1 VRRAYRAS
9 AATTYTVLHAHI
21 VLLLCVYT
29 CIAVLLP
36 HNYSGIVGLYTALPL
51 GDVLR
56 QGGELEDVQSVL
68 IDLIREGRRLL
79 NSTYQVSNAIIVE
92 STALRS

>member
-1 VRRAYRAS
+1 VQAPLLHK
-9 AATTYTVLHAHI
+9 TVLHAHN
-21 VLLLCVYT
+21 VLLLCMYT
-29 CIAVLLP
+29 CIAVFLLY
-36 HNYSGIVGLYTALPL
+36 HNSGIVGLYTALPL

-79 NSTYQVSNAIIVE
+79 NSTYQVSSNSNVDSIVL
-92 STALRS
+92 SRSS